1 MLYSSTVTG
10 TELITSVK
18 AELPI
23 VPLPPD
29 AAFVRWLS
37 SFEQLVWSEVIRQER
52 RAETKVANGIIA
64 LDGIPVPEDED
75 GVQASDVC
83 AVYLDGVQAQ
93 PGNAEQGYLFSPE
106 CAVYREDG
114 ARQLAVD
121 GTENGISAT
130 LIYTVRPMRR
140 AGTVADQTAV
150 IALPEEYIELAAS
163 RLRGEAYRAANEDEL
178 AAKWLADYNARLEAF
193 TAWCDRRRAGGVR

>member
-64 LDGIPVPEDED
+64 LDGIPVPE
-75 GVQASDVC
+75 
-83 AVYLDGVQAQ
+83 YLDGVQAQ
-93 PGNAEQGYLFSPE
+93 HGNAEQGYLFSPE